1 MIQRRTLLK
10 SAAAVAAI
18 PAIAAHAQSPITLRF
33 QTFVPATSNVYSRVL
48 VPWMNK
54 VEKESNGRLKFEHY
68 AAMQMGGAPAQLYDQ
83 AREGVVD
90 MVWSLA
96 GYTPNR
102 FPRAE
107 VFELPFFTYD
117 GEGASKAAW
126 EYMSTYSADELKEVK
141 VLTFHTHGLNVLH
154 MKSKLITKAADFKG
168 LKVRGPSRKA
178 TQILSAV
185 GAIPVGMPLP
195 QIPDSLSKGVIDG
208 AIIPW
213 DTVPAAKLDELTK
226 FHTEFAKGMP
236 GFNNSIQYMV
246 MNKARYESLAPDL
259 KQIIDRNSGLEAS
272 GMFGRVIA
280 EADPVVRKGA
290 IDKGNT
296 VHVMGK
302 AETEEFIRL
311 TASITDE
318 WVADMDKRGFDG
330 KKLLQGGR
338 DLINKYKPKV

>member
-1 MIQRRTLLK
+1 MIQRRALLQ
-10 SAAAVAAI
+10 SAAAVVAA
-18 PAIAAHAQSPITLRF
+18 PSLLAHAQAPITLRF

-48 VPWMNK
+48 VPWMQTI
-54 VEKESNGRLKFEHY
+54 EKESGGRLKFEHY
-68 AAMQMGGAPAQLYDQ
+68 AAMQLGGAPAQLFDQ

-126 EYMSTYSADELKEVK
+126 EYMSAYSADEFKDVK

-154 MKSKLITKAADFKG
+154 MKNKLITRAADFKG

-178 TQILSAV
+178 TQVLSAV

-195 QIPDSLSKGVIDG
+195 QIPDALSKGVIDG

-246 MNKARYESLAPDL
+246 MNKARYEGLAPDL
-259 KQIIDRNSGLEAS
+259 RQIIDRHAGLEAS

-280 EADPVVRKGA
+280 QQDPVVRQGA

-302 AETEEFIRL
+302 AETEEFIKL
-311 TASITDE
+311 TAPIADE
-318 WVADMDKRGFDG
+318 WVADMDKKGYDG
-330 KKLLQGGR
+330 KKLLQAGR
-338 DLINKYKPKV
+338 DLINKYRPKA

>member
-1 MIQRRTLLK
+1 MIDRRTLLK
-10 SAAAVAAI
+10 SAAVLAV
-18 PAIAAHAQSPITLRF
+18 PALPVRAQSVTTLRF

-48 VPWMNK
+48 VPWMQTI
-54 VEKESNGRLKFEHY
+54 EKESGGRIKFEHY
-68 AAMQMGGAPAQLYDQ
+68 SSMQLGGSPAQLYDQ

-117 GEGASKAAW
+117 GEGSSKAAW
-126 EYMSTYSADELKEVK
+126 EYMSTYSADEFKDVK

-154 MKSKLITKAADFKG
+154 MKSKLITKASDFKG

-178 TQILSAV
+178 TQVLSAV

-195 QIPDSLSKGVIDG
+195 QIPDALSKGVIDG

-236 GFNNSIQYMV
+236 GFNNSIQYLV
-246 MNKARYESLAPDL
+246 MNKARFESLAPDL
-259 KQIIDRNSGLEAS
+259 KQIIERHSGLEAS

-280 EADPVVRKGA
+280 QQDPVVRQST
-290 IDKGNT
+290 IDRGNT

-302 AETEEFIRL
+302 AETEEFIKL
-311 TASITDE
+311 TAPITDE
-318 WVADMDKRGFDG
+318 WVADMDKKGFEG
-330 KKLLQGGR
+330 KKLLQAGR
-338 DLINKYKPKV
+338 DLVIKYKPKT

>member
-1 MIQRRTLLK
+1 MIDRRTLLK
-10 SAAAVAAI
+10 SAAVLAV
-18 PAIAAHAQSPITLRF
+18 PALPVRAQSVTTLRF

-48 VPWMNK
+48 VPWMQTI
-54 VEKESNGRLKFEHY
+54 EKESGGRIKFEHY
-68 AAMQMGGAPAQLYDQ
+68 SSMQLGGSPAQLYDQ

-117 GEGASKAAW
+117 GEGSSKAAW
-126 EYMSTYSADELKEVK
+126 EYMSTHSADEFKDVK

-154 MKSKLITKAADFKG
+154 MKNKLITKASDFKG

-178 TQILSAV
+178 TQVLSSV

-195 QIPDSLSKGVIDG
+195 QIPDALSKGVIDG

-236 GFNNSIQYMV
+236 GFNNSIQYLV
-246 MNKARYESLAPDL
+246 MNKARFESLAPDL
-259 KQIIDRNSGLEAS
+259 KQIIERHSGLEAS

-280 EADPVVRKGA
+280 QQDPVVRQST
-290 IDKGNT
+290 IDRGNT

-302 AETEEFIRL
+302 AETEEFIKL
-311 TASITDE
+311 TAPITDE
-318 WVADMDKRGFDG
+318 WVADMDKKGFEG
-330 KKLLQGGR
+330 KKLLQAGR
-338 DLINKYKPKV
+338 DLVIKYKPKT